1 VFYVKFGHVK
11 NFHNGIM
18 KTMWKKYRSRATW
31 LLLSIG
37 IVFLSSGSWM
47 GYAYFI
53 KSTKPPV
60 SVSLL
65 SVESG
70 NVEIS
75 FTEAGTVELGEQ
87 KIIKAPRDVTVEQ
100 VLVQEG
106 QRVPAGQTLLV
117 MRDREGQKQFQEQTI
132 DNRKNSETFIRKQA
146 IVAEKLQKLNII
158 QARYRELEDSFQKG
172 SVPEVEKLRNAEKR
186 YQDSQALFQRGLIA
200 QDELQADKEKVSDAR
215 VAIKTAEEKLQGE
228 KDKVDEALIAYKDA
242 ETEQRNALLDVQ
254 RGQDKFREAQRLL
267 SDRLVKAPLSSI
279 VLKLNVNPGDG
290 VKTEGKL
297 LTLGDPTKEMVKL
310 QLTTLNA
317 AKVRLNQ
324 LVRVSTIGPNAKTF
338 TGRLISLSPQATPP
352 NPEEG
357 GSASMG
363 AGSDSQARV
372 NATAIL
378 DKPSGMLIPG
388 SQVSVEVLLERRQN
402 VLTIPLEA
410 LQQGD
415 RPFVW
420 IQDQN
425 GRAQKREIILGLQ
438 GLTTTEVK
446 SGIKSGEQIVQPPP
460 NQTLTSGTP
469 LQVDPPGSMPSETG
483 SSTPEEKSLPIP
495 NANEPQR

>member
-1 VFYVKFGHVK
+1 MKFL
-11 NFHNGIM
+11 
-18 KTMWKKYRSRATW
+18 WKKHHSGAIW
-31 LLLSIG
+31 LLLSIS
-37 IVFLSSGSWM
+37 IVLLSGGGWV

-53 KSTKPPV
+53 NSTKRPI
-60 SVSLL
+60 SVSLF
-65 SVESG
+65 SVERG
-70 NVEIS
+70 NIETS
-75 FTEAGTVELGEQ
+75 FTEAGMVELGEQ
-87 KIIKAPRDVTVEQ
+87 QPLKAPRDVTVEQ

-106 QRVPAGQTLLV
+106 QRISAGKTLLIL
-117 MRDREGQKQFQEQTI
+117 RDREGQKQFQEQTI
-132 DNRKNSETFIRKQA
+132 ENRKLNEVFIRRQA
-146 IVAEKLQKLNII
+146 VVAEKLQKLNTI
-158 QARYRELEDSFQKG
+158 QSRYKEFEARFQEG
-172 SVPEVEKLRNAEKR
+172 TVPEIEKLRNAEKR
-186 YQDSQALFQRGLIA
+186 YQDSQNLFQKGFLSK
-200 QDELQADKEKVSDAR
+200 DELQADKEKISDAQT
-215 VAIKTAEEKLQGE
+215 AIKTVKEKLQGE
-228 KDKVDEALIAYKDA
+228 KDKVDEVLIAYKDA

-267 SDRLVKAPLSSI
+267 SDRLVKAPLNSI
-279 VLKLNVNPGDG
+279 VLKLNVNSGDG

-357 GSASMG
+357 GSASTS

-378 DKPSGMLIPG
+378 DKPSGILIPG
-388 SQVSVEVLLERRQN
+388 SQVSVEVLIQRRQN

-425 GRAQKREIILGLQ
+425 GKAQKREITLGLQ
-438 GLTTTEVK
+438 GLTAAEVK
-446 SGIKSGEQIVQPPP
+446 SGISPGEKIVQPPP
-460 NQTLTSGTP
+460 NQTLTPGTP
-469 LQVDPPGSMPSETG
+469 LQVDLSGSMPAESE
-483 SSTPEEKSLPIP
+483 SSS
-495 NANEPQR
+495 NASEPQR

>member
-1 VFYVKFGHVK
+1 
-11 NFHNGIM
+11 
-18 KTMWKKYRSRATW
+18 MWKEYRSKATW
-31 LLLSIG
+31 LLLSMG
-37 IVFLSSGSWM
+37 IVSLSGGGWG

-53 KSTKPPV
+53 NSTKPPI
-60 SVSLL
+60 SVSLFP
-65 SVESG
+65 VQRG
-70 NVEIS
+70 NIETS

-87 KIIKAPRDVTVEQ
+87 QPLKAPRDVTVEQ

-106 QRVPAGQTLLV
+106 QRVPSGKTLLV
-117 MRDREGQKQFQEQTI
+117 LRDREGQKQFQEQII
-132 DNRKNSETFIRKQA
+132 DNRKNSETFVRKQS

-172 SVPEVEKLRNAEKR
+172 AVPEVEKLRNADKR
-186 YQDSQALFQRGLIA
+186 YQDSQALFQRGLIS
-200 QDELQADKEKVSDAR
+200 QDELQADKEKVSDAQA
-215 VAIKTAEEKLQGE
+215 AIKTAQEKLQSE

-267 SDRLVKAPLSSI
+267 GDRLVKAPLNSI

-352 NPEEG
+352 NAEEG
-357 GSASMG
+357 GAG
-363 AGSDSQARV
+363 ATSGGSDSQARV
-372 NATAIL
+372 NATALL
-378 DKPSGMLIPG
+378 DKPSGTLIPG
-388 SQVSVEVLLERRQN
+388 SQVSVEVVLQSRQN

-425 GRAQKREIILGLQ
+425 GKAQKREITLGLQ
-438 GLTTTEVK
+438 GLTAAEVK

-460 NQTLTSGTP
+460 NQTLTPGTP
-469 LQVDPPGSMPSETG
+469 LQKVE
-483 SSTPEEKSLPIP
+483 
-495 NANEPQR
+495 